1 VSSSPIRDIAETF
14 GVGQTD
20 IKYEPNYNVAPTQ
33 RILIINN
40 KGKKQIML
48 CRWEFVPSWA
58 KDLSVGNRMIN
69 ARAETVA
76 TKRSFRSAFRRHRCL
91 IIADGFYEWRKE
103 DRRKV
108 PVYIRLKTRKPFGF
122 AGLYNTWVSPEG
134 EAICTCT
141 IITTEAN
148 ELLREVHNRMPVI
161 VPREKEDFWLNPKNE
176 DWEGLQA
183 VLKTYPSEDME
194 YYRVS
199 PKVNSVAYNSPENI
213 KPAQDTG

>member
-1 VSSSPIRDIAETF
+1 
-14 GVGQTD
+14 
-20 IKYEPNYNVAPTQ
+20 
-33 RILIINN
+33 
-40 KGKKQIML
+40 M
-48 CRWEFVPSWA
+48 
-58 KDLSVGNRMIN
+58 
-69 ARAETVA
+69 
-76 TKRSFRSAFRRHRCL
+76 HHCL

-141 IITTEAN
+141 VVTTEAN

-161 VPREKEDFWLNPKNE
+161 VPRDKEDFWLNPRNE

-183 VLKTYPSEDME
+183 MLKPYPSEEME

-199 PKVNSVAYNSPENI
+199 TKVNSVAYNSPENI
-213 KPAQDTG
+213 TPARATG